1 MLSNVNLIHILGRR
15 VGIYP
20 FDASHIEGASIDLT
34 ASCYAWSLKD
44 KKSIVERD
52 EIVIKPKDTAIIF
65 TNEAISFDKNHAG
78 ICLNRMSFSIGGINH
93 SSSPLKPGYTGRLSV
108 AIYNSSDSDFTINV
122 GEPILVI
129 MMFKLRRHANA
140 TVGNGYGSRLDIL
153 ASLGI
158 QIDEHTRRE
167 LVSYDDRDNLLRL
180 MKGDIGFKEYKKC
193 LFKIRRIPA
202 AIVAVLI
209 ILSFVAY
216 AVYAHKTDELVLIVI
231 TAVVAIVVS
240 RLEDWLV

>member
-1 MLSNVNLIHILGRR
+1 MLSNVNLNHILGRH

-20 FDASHIEGASIDLT
+20 FDANHIEGASIDLT
-34 ASCYAWSLKD
+34 ASRYAWSLKD
-44 KKSIVERD
+44 KTSLIVGD

-65 TNEAISFDKNHAG
+65 TNEALSLDKNYAG

-108 AIYNSSDSDFTINV
+108 AIYNSSESDFKITV

-129 MMFKLRRHANA
+129 MLFKLRKHTNA

-158 QIDEHTRRE
+158 QIDEHIRRE
-167 LVSYDDRDNLLRL
+167 VVAYDDREYLLRS
-180 MKGDIGFKEYKKC
+180 MKGDAGFREYKKR
-193 LFKIRRIPA
+193 LFKTKRIA
-202 AIVAVLI
+202 VAIAVVLMM
-209 ILSFVAY
+209 LCLVAY
-216 AVYAHKTDELVLIVI
+216 AVYAKKTDELVLIVI
-231 TAVVAIVVS
+231 TAIATIAAS
-240 RLEDWLV
+240 HLDDWLF